1 MRSPSGEIEK
11 EYFQQG
17 LTNLAGAD
25 EAGRGPLAGPL
36 VAGAVLFQ
44 EIPALP
50 LNDSKQLSPQKREEL
65 FPLIQQTAASF
76 AFGIVEVEELNEIN
90 NMHQA
95 SLLAMK
101 RAVLQLSPTP
111 QMVLIDGKFIIPDL
125 GIAQKSLVKGDSL
138 SLLIAAASIL
148 AKVKRDHIML
158 EFDRLYPQYGFARHK
173 GYGTAEHLEALAKFG
188 PCKLHRRN
196 FHLVKEHFQAQME
209 LSL

>member
-1 MRSPSGEIEK
+1 M
-11 EYFQQG
+11 
-17 LTNLAGAD
+17 
-25 EAGRGPLAGPL
+25 
-36 VAGAVLFQ
+36 
-44 EIPALP
+44 
-50 LNDSKQLSPQKREEL
+50 
-65 FPLIQQTAASF
+65 
-76 AFGIVEVEELNEIN
+76 NEIN